1 MCLQEAA
8 KPEEDEEV
16 VIKDQEVDFA
26 EVHSPVKS
34 YASDDGPD
42 DRI

>member
-1 MCLQEAA
+1 MCLQEAI
-8 KPEEDEEV
+8 KPKDEEV
-16 VIKDQEVDFA
+16 VIKNQEADFV

-42 DRI
+42 DQM